1 MVKVFPF
8 NTPSPGEGII
18 FCLFSFC
25 FSGSVGGGGL
35 FKGKL
40 FAEALGANSKSKA
53 LNPTGVFPS
62 HRLR

>member
-25 FSGSVGGGGL
+25 FSGSVGGGDS
-35 FKGKL
+35 
-40 FAEALGANSKSKA
+40 SKESYLQK
-53 LNPTGVFPS
+53 PWVQIQSPR
-62 HRLR
+62 H